1 MILLYILVL
10 DVKGY
15 SHYWT
20 KGKFLQNVPL
30 VLFLLLSF
38 HTKHATLKNMAFPLL
53 KKTAPTTLSPLVYS
67 AFHLSKITLEL
78 ESVFRDLIDKFPMPS
93 RNILR
98 GERGITRWFG
108 LINWVD
114 KVNWSPLRFSKAS
127 SL

>member
-1 MILLYILVL
+1 MILLNILVL

-20 KGKFLQNVPL
+20 RGKFLQNVPL

-53 KKTAPTTLSPLVYS
+53 KNTAPTTLSPLVYS
-67 AFHLSKITLEL
+67 AFHLSKITLEP
-78 ESVFRDLIDKFPMPS
+78 ESVFRDLIDKSPMPS

-98 GERGITRWFG
+98 GEKGYYKMI
-108 LINWVD
+108 
-114 KVNWSPLRFSKAS
+114 WSY
-127 SL
+127 

>member
-1 MILLYILVL
+1 MILLNILVL

-30 VLFLLLSF
+30 VLFLPLSF

-53 KKTAPTTLSPLVYS
+53 KNTAPTTLSQ
-67 AFHLSKITLEL
+67 ITLEP
-78 ESVFRDLIDKFPMPS
+78 ESVFRDLIDKSPMPS

-98 GERGITRWFG
+98 GEKGYYKMI
-108 LINWVD
+108 
-114 KVNWSPLRFSKAS
+114 WSY
-127 SL
+127 

>member
-1 MILLYILVL
+1 MILLNILVL

-53 KKTAPTTLSPLVYS
+53 KNTDPTILSPLVYS
-67 AFHLSKITLEL
+67 AFHLSKITLEP
-78 ESVFRDLIDKFPMPS
+78 ESVFRDLIDKSPMPS

-98 GERGITRWFG
+98 GEKGYYKMI
-108 LINWVD
+108 
-114 KVNWSPLRFSKAS
+114 WSY
-127 SL
+127 